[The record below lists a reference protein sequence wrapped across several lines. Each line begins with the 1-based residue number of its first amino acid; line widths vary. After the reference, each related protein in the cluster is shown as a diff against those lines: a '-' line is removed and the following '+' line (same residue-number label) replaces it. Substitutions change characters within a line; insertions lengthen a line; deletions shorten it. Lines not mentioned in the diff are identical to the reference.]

1 MKTVKYVTI
10 LLTVAF
16 MGIVLLEQV
25 PGVMTPTE
33 NPYESLM
40 FNLFE
45 ISLVDDITH
54 GISGLLGLFALWGGY
69 RAMVKYLIVMGGY
82 YTLDALFHL
91 VNGFATGQSF
101 IDNILLNGPHIAISI
116 AVYIALRA
124 SIIRLELK

>member
-16 MGIVLLEQV
+16 VGIVLLGQV
-25 PGVMTPTE
+25 PGVMTSTG

-69 RAMVKYLIVMGGY
+69 RLMVQYLILIGGY
-82 YTLDALFHL
+82 YVLDALFYL
-91 VNGFATGQSF
+91 VNGFATGQSL
-101 IDNILLNGPHIAISI
+101 IDNILLNGPHIAISVAI
-116 AVYIALRA
+116 YFALRA
-124 SIIRLELK
+124 SIMKLELK